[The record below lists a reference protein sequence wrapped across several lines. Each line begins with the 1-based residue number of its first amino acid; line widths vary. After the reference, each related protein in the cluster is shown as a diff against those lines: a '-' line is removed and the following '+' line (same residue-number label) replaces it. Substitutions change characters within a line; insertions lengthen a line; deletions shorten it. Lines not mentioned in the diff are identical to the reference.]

1 MQIIRSIAEMQQ
13 VSDELRRE
21 GKTIGFVP
29 TMGYLH
35 EGHLSLLRRAR
46 ELSDKTVLS
55 IFVNPTQFAP
65 NEDLD
70 RYPRDFERD
79 EALARAEGCDILFYP
94 SVEEMYPQP
103 YRTYVTVEEIT
114 RVLCGRSRPTH
125 FRGVTTVVSKLFHI
139 VKPHLAVFGQKDAQQ
154 AIVIKQMVRDLNFD
168 VEIVVGPI
176 VREPDGL
183 ALSSR
188 NVYLSPE
195 ERKQAPLLYQ
205 SLMKAKEHIE
215 NGERDAGQVRKAIE
229 SVLQKAPLARV
240 DYIEI
245 VDTRDLKPLNP
256 LQGEVLIA
264 LAVFFGRTRLIDNVM
279 VQIPSENFRRE

>member
-1 MQIIRSIAEMQQ
+1 MEIIRSIAEMQ
-13 VSDELRRE
+13 ETAEALRLE
-21 GKTIGFVP
+21 GKKIGFVP

-35 EGHLSLLRRAR
+35 EGHLSLLRIA
-46 ELSDKTVLS
+46 EGLSDVRVLS

-70 RYPRDFERD
+70 RYPRDFKHD
-79 EALARAEGCDILFYP
+79 EALARRNGCDILFYP
-94 SVEEMYPQP
+94 TAEEMYPVP

-125 FRGVTTVVSKLFHI
+125 FRGVTTVVTKLFHI
-139 VKPHLAVFGQKDAQQ
+139 VKPHVAVFGQKDAQQ

-168 VEIVVGPI
+168 VQIVVGPI
-176 VREPDGL
+176 VREEDGL

-195 ERKQAPLLYQ
+195 ERKEAPLLYK
-205 SLMKAKEHIE
+205 SLLKAKERIE
-215 NGERDAGQVRKAIE
+215 KGEREAGRVRRAIE
-229 SVLQKAPLARV
+229 ETLQKAPHARV

-245 VDTRDLKPLNP
+245 VDTRDLKPLQV
-256 LQGEVLIA
+256 LEGEVLIA
-264 LAVFFGRTRLIDNVM
+264 LAVYFGKTRLIDNM
-279 VQIPSENFRRE
+279 MIRIE